1 MSLSTFRAKGT
12 FFDKIHSDVKLL
24 IMKKYIGFFLIALL
38 SASLAIVIFKITD
51 SKNEQILRS
60 EIQSNNPYKS
70 VQAKFSPSTAVTGP
84 DFRVAAQMSVDAV
97 VHIRSQFVRKG
108 SNYDDFFGPLRDLLE
123 GKRNNRSQSNSPYI
137 GYGSGVIIASDGYI
151 VTNNHVVEG
160 ASKIEVT
167 LNDKRLY
174 EAELIGKDP
183 STDLALIKI
192 KEIKLPYLIYGN
204 SDELQ
209 IGEWVLAIG
218 NPFNLTSTVTA
229 GIVSA
234 KARDINILGSNSAI
248 ESFIQ
253 TDAAVNRGNSGGAL
267 VNNDGYLVGVN
278 AAIASQTGVY
288 EGYSFAIPVNIVK
301 KVMDDILKYGEVQ
314 RAYIGVTI
322 RELTAD
328 FAKELGVDANGVY
341 VTSVTESGGAAT
353 AGLKASDIIKSIAG
367 MDISSSAQLIEVIG
381 QHRPG
386 DRLDLKVLRNGKPKV
401 FSVILQ
407 NENGTTGLL
416 QPEEKFVVERLGVT
430 FRQILANE
438 KQQLDLKSGLKI
450 IDLNKGVLMNGGVRE
465 GFIILRINNIL
476 INSKKDIELALAN
489 ADDGFLKVEGV
500 YPDGMRIIYG
510 FEL

>member
-1 MSLSTFRAKGT
+1 
-12 FFDKIHSDVKLL
+12 
-24 IMKKYIGFFLIALL
+24 MKKFIGFFIVAFL
-38 SASLAIVIFKITD
+38 SAVLAVFIVGIFENKD
-51 SKNEQILRS
+51 AQIERT
-60 EIQSNNPYKS
+60 EIQSDMQYKANQTS
-70 VQAKFSPSTAVTGP
+70 FTPSSAVIGP

-97 VHIRSQFVRKG
+97 VHIRSQFVRKNA
-108 SNYDDFFGPLRDLLE
+108 SYDDFFGSLRELLE
-123 GKRNNRSQSNSPYI
+123 GKKRNKSYSPYV
-137 GYGSGVIIASDGYI
+137 GYGSGVIIAGDGYI

-160 ASKIEVT
+160 ASKIEIT

-174 EAELIGKDP
+174 EAELIGVDP

-192 KEIKLPYLIYGN
+192 EEAKLPYLIYGN

-234 KARDINILGSNSAI
+234 KARNINILGSNTAI

-267 VNNDGYLVGVN
+267 VNNNGYLVGIN

-301 KVMDDILKYGEVQ
+301 KVMDDLLKYGEVQ

-322 RELTAD
+322 RELSAD
-328 FAKELGVDANGVY
+328 YAKELGVDPNGVY
-341 VTSVTESGGAAT
+341 VSSVSKTGGAAI
-353 AGLKASDIIKSIAG
+353 AGVQGGDIIKSIDG
-367 MDISSSAQLIEVIG
+367 TKVNSTSQLLEVIG
-381 QHRPG
+381 QHHPG
-386 DRLDLKVLRNGKPKV
+386 DNLDITVLRDGKQL
-401 FSVILQ
+401 IYNILLQ
-407 NENGTTGLL
+407 NENGTTALV
-416 QPEEKFVVERLGVT
+416 QMQENFKIERLGAI
-430 FRQILANE
+430 FGKISE
-438 KQQLDLKSGLKI
+438 KDKKRLHLKNGLKI
-450 IDLNKGVLMNGGVRE
+450 KEINKGLFKNGGVRK
-465 GFIILRINNIL
+465 GFIVLRINNIS
-476 INSKKDIELALAN
+476 INSKKDIEFALAN
-489 ADDGFLKVEGV
+489 AEDGFLKVDGI

>member
-1 MSLSTFRAKGT
+1 
-12 FFDKIHSDVKLL
+12 
-24 IMKKYIGFFLIALL
+24 MKKFIGFFIVAFL
-38 SASLAIVIFKITD
+38 SAVLAVFIVGIFENKD
-51 SKNEQILRS
+51 AQIERT
-60 EIQSNNPYKS
+60 EIQSDMQYKANQTS
-70 VQAKFSPSTAVTGP
+70 FTPSSAVIGP

-97 VHIRSQFVRKG
+97 VHIRSQFVRKNAG
-108 SNYDDFFGPLRDLLE
+108 YDDFFGSLRELLE
-123 GKRNNRSQSNSPYI
+123 GKKQNKSYSPYV
-137 GYGSGVIIASDGYI
+137 GYGSGVIIAGDGYI

-174 EAELIGKDP
+174 EAELIGVDP

-192 KEIKLPYLIYGN
+192 EEAKLPYLIYGN

-234 KARDINILGSNSAI
+234 KARNINILGSNTAI

-267 VNNDGYLVGVN
+267 VNNNGYLVGIN

-301 KVMDDILKYGEVQ
+301 KVIDDLLKYGEVQ

-322 RELTAD
+322 RELSAD
-328 FAKELGVDANGVY
+328 YAKELGVDPNGVY
-341 VTSVTESGGAAT
+341 VSSVSKTGGAAF
-353 AGLKASDIIKSIAG
+353 AGIIRGDIIKSIDG
-367 MDISSSAQLIEVIG
+367 TKVNSTSQLLEVIG
-381 QHRPG
+381 QHHPG
-386 DRLDLKVLRNGKPKV
+386 DNLDITVLRDGKQL
-401 FSVILQ
+401 IYNILLQ
-407 NENGTTGLL
+407 NENGTTALV
-416 QPEEKFVVERLGVT
+416 QMQENFKIERLGAI
-430 FRQILANE
+430 FGKISE
-438 KQQLDLKSGLKI
+438 KDKKRLHLKNGLKI
-450 IDLNKGVLMNGGVRE
+450 KEINKGLFKNGGVRK
-465 GFIILRINNIL
+465 GFIVLRINNIP
-476 INSKKDIELALAN
+476 INSKKDIEFALAN
-489 ADDGFLKVEGV
+489 AEDGFLKVDGI

>member
-1 MSLSTFRAKGT
+1 
-12 FFDKIHSDVKLL
+12 
-24 IMKKYIGFFLIALL
+24 MKKYLIFFVIALL
-38 SASLAIVIFKITD
+38 SATLSVFLYR
-51 SKNEQILRS
+51 QIETNNLQIERS
-60 EIQSNNPYKS
+60 GIQSNENYDTY
-70 VQAKFSPSTAVTGP
+70 QTKFTPSTAVNGP
-84 DFRVAAQMSVDAV
+84 DFRIAAQKSVDAV
-97 VHIRSQFVRKG
+97 VHIRSQFQRKT
-108 SNYDDFFGPLRDLLE
+108 SRYDDFFGSFRDMLE
-123 GKRNNRSQSNSPYI
+123 GRNNNRNQTYSPYV
-137 GYGSGVIIASDGYI
+137 GYGSGVIIAGDGYI

-174 EAELIGKDP
+174 EAELIGTDP

-192 KEIKLPYLIYGN
+192 TENKLPYLIYGN

-234 KARDINILGSNSAI
+234 KARNINILGSNTAI

-267 VNNDGYLVGVN
+267 VNNSGYLVGIN

-301 KVMDDILKYGEVQ
+301 KVMDDLLKFGEVQ
-314 RAYIGVTI
+314 RAYIGVSI

-328 FAKELGVDANGVY
+328 FAKELDVDPNGVY
-341 VTSVTESGGAAT
+341 VSSVTETGGAAM
-353 AGLKASDIIKSIAG
+353 AGIRDGDIITSIES
-367 MDISSSAQLIEVIG
+367 ITVNRTAQLLEVIG

-386 DRLDLKVLRNGKPKV
+386 DKLRITVLREGAVKV
-401 FSVILQ
+401 FTVLLQ
-407 NENGTTGLL
+407 NENGTTALL
-416 QPEEKFVVERLGVT
+416 QTQESFEIERLGAI
-430 FRQILANE
+430 FGKIPENE
-438 KQQLDLKSGLKI
+438 KSRLKLKSGLKI
-450 IDLNKGVLMNGGVRE
+450 KEIDKGLLLNGGVRE

-476 INSKKDIELALAN
+476 INSKKDIELAIAN
-489 ADDGFLKVEGV
+489 ADDRFLKVEGV

>member
-1 MSLSTFRAKGT
+1 
-12 FFDKIHSDVKLL
+12 
-24 IMKKYIGFFLIALL
+24 MKKFIGFFIVAFL
-38 SASLAIVIFKITD
+38 SAVLAVFIVGIFENKD
-51 SKNEQILRS
+51 AQIERT
-60 EIQSNNPYKS
+60 EIQSDMQYKANQTS
-70 VQAKFSPSTAVTGP
+70 FTPSSAVIGP

-97 VHIRSQFVRKG
+97 VHIRSQFVRKNAG
-108 SNYDDFFGPLRDLLE
+108 YDDFFGSLRELLE
-123 GKRNNRSQSNSPYI
+123 GKKQNKSYSPYV
-137 GYGSGVIIASDGYI
+137 GYGSGVIIAGDGYI

-174 EAELIGKDP
+174 EAELIGVDP

-192 KEIKLPYLIYGN
+192 EEAKLPYLIYGN

-234 KARDINILGSNSAI
+234 KARNINILGSNTAI

-267 VNNDGYLVGVN
+267 VNNNGYLVGIN

-301 KVMDDILKYGEVQ
+301 KVMDDLLKYGEVQ

-322 RELTAD
+322 RELSAD
-328 FAKELGVDANGVY
+328 YAKELGVDPNGVY
-341 VTSVTESGGAAT
+341 VSSVSKTGGAAI
-353 AGLKASDIIKSIAG
+353 AGVQGGDIIKSIDG
-367 MDISSSAQLIEVIG
+367 TKVNSTSQLLEVIG
-381 QHRPG
+381 QHHPG
-386 DRLDLKVLRNGKPKV
+386 DNLDITVLRDGKQL
-401 FSVILQ
+401 IYNILLQ
-407 NENGTTGLL
+407 NENGTTALV
-416 QPEEKFVVERLGVT
+416 QMQENFKIERLGAI
-430 FRQILANE
+430 FGKISE
-438 KQQLDLKSGLKI
+438 KDKKRLHLKNGLKI
-450 IDLNKGVLMNGGVRE
+450 KEINKGLFKNGGVRK
-465 GFIILRINNIL
+465 GFIVLRINNIS
-476 INSKKDIELALAN
+476 INSKKDIEFALAN
-489 ADDGFLKVEGV
+489 AEDGFLKVDGI